1 MNEET
6 KMEKLLNR
14 YTALSAVKNE
24 ILAARELIIKIY
36 ENGNKILL
44 CGNGGSAS
52 DCEHI
57 AGELMKSFKRKRPI
71 DNDFAKTLCSLGEKG
86 ALLSETLEAGLPAI
100 SLCGHPSLSTAYSN
114 DRVPVAVFAQQ
125 TSVLGNEGDLLWTMT
140 TSGNSENCILA
151 ATVAKAKGMAVLAIT
166 GENGGKISELADVCI
181 KLPETETYLVQ
192 ELTLPVYHYL
202 CAEAEDHFF
211 LK

>member
-1 MNEET
+1 MKNLLERYPDLAKVEE
-6 KMEKLLNR
+6 K
-14 YTALSAVKNE
+14 
-24 ILAARELIIKIY
+24 ILAARTLIIETY
-36 ENGNKILL
+36 ERGNKILL

-71 DNDFAKTLCSLGEKG
+71 DKKLAEKLRAQGELGEK
-86 ALLSETLEAGLPAI
+86 LTDTLEAGLPAI
-100 SLCGHPSLSTAYSN
+100 SLCGHPSLSTAYAN

-125 TSVLGNEGDLLWTMT
+125 TSVLGCEGDLLWTMT
-140 TSGNSENCILA
+140 TSGNSENCLLA
-151 ATVAKAKGMAVLAIT
+151 ATVAKAKGLNVLSIT
-166 GENGGKISELADVCI
+166 GEGGGRIAKHSDVCI
-181 KLPETETYLVQ
+181 ALPEKETYLVQ